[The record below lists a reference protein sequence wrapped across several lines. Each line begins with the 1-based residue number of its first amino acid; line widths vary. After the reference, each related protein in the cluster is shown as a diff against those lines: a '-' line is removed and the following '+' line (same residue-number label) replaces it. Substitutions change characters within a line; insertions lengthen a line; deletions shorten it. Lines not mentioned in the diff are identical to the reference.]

1 MLRAIDIATL
11 IRAIEGLP
19 AAPPVDNPRVWYST
33 QKQHWLG
40 WLGEYHTVGAYG
52 RVVDKKRDARYAYNH
67 IVNWQML
74 EWIVEAA
81 GVDPAL
87 VAAAKRE
94 AGTGKSMMQKSAAIR
109 RHIPWDMLRDVLW
122 PPEIKVGRRR

>member
-1 MLRAIDIATL
+1 MPRAIDIATL

-19 AAPPVDNPRVWYST
+19 EPRPYNDPSVWYKT
-33 QKQHWLG
+33 QKEHWLG

-109 RHIPWDMLRDVLW
+109 RHIPWDMLRDELW